1 MEPILILQHMRSDG
15 PGYFGTFLTQR
26 GVPHEVRDAASG
38 QTFPDSMAGYS
49 ALAVLGG
56 AMSANDPL
64 PFLAQGQALI
74 RECVVK
80 NLPVIGH
87 CLGGQLLAKT
97 LGARVASSRAPEIGW
112 QPMRIERH
120 PLAQSWLGPASQVT
134 VMHWHYEAFELPAQA
149 QRLATSAAC
158 ANQAFVL
165 GPHLGMQFHIE
176 IDAPKLDRWLMEED
190 PQWAEARASHPAS
203 VQDEAGIR
211 DGVSSHMGAHQ
222 ALAEHVYGRWL
233 GGVQGV

>member
-1 MEPILILQHMRSDG
+1 
-15 PGYFGTFLTQR
+15 
-26 GVPHEVRDAASG
+26 
-38 QTFPDSMAGYS
+38 
-49 ALAVLGG
+49 
-56 AMSANDPL
+56 
-64 PFLAQGQALI
+64 
-74 RECVVK
+74 
-80 NLPVIGH
+80 
-87 CLGGQLLAKT
+87 
-97 LGARVASSRAPEIGW
+97 
-112 QPMRIERH
+112 
-120 PLAQSWLGPASQVT
+120 
-134 VMHWHYEAFELPAQA
+134 
-149 QRLATSAAC
+149 LATSAAC

-211 DGVSSHMGAHQ
+211 DGVSSHMGAHH